1 MNNKI
6 EGKVLNILKIFNPVF
21 ILSIVITGLIY
32 AYSRMTLF
40 QAILILLT
48 GFAFYLLINKVKIIE
63 KRYAFIGFL
72 ILGIVLRTLY
82 VIFVPTYSFSDFRIY
97 HDAAISLSQNIPVVT
112 KNIGFVS
119 ILSLG
124 YRIFPD
130 ELSGKIINLLLSS
143 ISIILVYQMG
153 KQFINRSVGLISMLF
168 MALSINEINMVNVI
182 ATETIA
188 EFFLLSSILFGVL
201 SIKTEKN
208 KNSNYSNNLIWYLLW
223 PGNYCSFFNPFFHYF
238 LSNNIFLLFK
248 K

>member
-1 MNNKI
+1 MH
-6 EGKVLNILKIFNPVF
+6 
-21 ILSIVITGLIY
+21 
-32 AYSRMTLF
+32 
-40 QAILILLT
+40 LL
-48 GFAFYLLINKVKIIE
+48 V
-63 KRYAFIGFL
+63 FL

-143 ISIILVYQMG
+143 ISIILVYEIG

-188 EFFLLSSILFGVL
+188 EFFLLFSILFGVL
-201 SIKTEKN
+201 SIKLEKN
-208 KNSNYSNNLIWYLLW
+208 KNFKFSNNLVWYLLW